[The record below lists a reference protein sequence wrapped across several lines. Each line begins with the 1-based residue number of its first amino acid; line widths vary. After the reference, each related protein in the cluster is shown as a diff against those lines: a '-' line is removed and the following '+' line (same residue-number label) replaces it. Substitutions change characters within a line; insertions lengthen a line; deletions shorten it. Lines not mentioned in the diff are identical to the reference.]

1 MASSTTAE
9 PRTNLGRPICLHR
22 SETHTKCET
31 DAKNLKERAEER
43 KYQGFASKQTLPLK
57 PLGSPADMK
66 TILEQNQSKIV
77 QVSARISQ
85 VQQRQRREK
94 RDRGPAPEWQS
105 SDNKDS
111 DIALLDEKGKKDAE
125 EDAKNKALHLY
136 GLFDKDLPR
145 CNGRDKTSDGF
156 YTLREFIRESET
168 RVQQVK
174 SLVPDMVYG
183 LDYSVSMLDYLMPNR
198 EEYLPVT
205 EKRRLPSRGKGG
217 NADLDGPSASSSQKQ
232 PQTARA
238 VLQAARGESDKVEI
252 KPPPGSPHSARP
264 PRPGDRSAEKRAK
277 FCPGRPEVA
286 QAYRRQV
293 YVSPIS
299 SEMKPRALPIQLP
312 SLVEF
317 IEQSSLGYHHADDG
331 QRGGE
336 GGKRGRNDYKKSLQK
351 GIERAERI
359 FWRDIKDQGFELKH
373 NISVLI
379 HDEKK
384 GGVDSG
390 AVTGNDQ
397 PGPSGAQ
404 ESQSERDPSAEAY
417 LKVIALM
424 RETDPT
430 ISPVARLR
438 ETLQI
443 YQRARDAHKNQLQD
457 TLYSMDADRLN
468 SLKRRAHNLNP
479 QSHGPTADAKTS
491 CQLMRLEAEKEMLER
506 HIQDQQKKQFFWYR
520 DLWTT
525 IQQDKR
531 ELPEVARFIFDFVK
545 KVLEYGEDFT
555 KEMYFSMLS
564 KIENVEYNGVISKLV
579 VKMLDGIEGVKLADL
594 VEWFKK
600 NRGEV
605 PPKVR
610 DFTERADHPVKSGA
624 DDSGRE
630 RDKTFMTNEP

>member
-43 KYQGFASKQTLPLK
+43 KYQGFASKQTLPFKALGK
-57 PLGSPADMK
+57 PDVDNK
-66 TILEQNQSKIV
+66 TIMEQNQSKIV
-77 QVSARISQ
+77 QVDARKMQ
-85 VQQRQRREK
+85 FQQRRQREK
-94 RDRGPAPEWQS
+94 REQRPAEWQS

-111 DIALLDEKGKKDAE
+111 DIALLGEKGKKDAE

-198 EEYLPVT
+198 EEYPPVT

-217 NADLDGPSASSSQKQ
+217 NTDLDGPAASSSQKQ

-238 VLQAARGESDKVEI
+238 VLQAARGEGDKLEP
-252 KPPPGSPHSARP
+252 KPPAGSPHSARP

-299 SEMKPRALPIQLP
+299 SEMKPRNLPIQLP
-312 SLVEF
+312 SLKDL
-317 IEQSSLGYHHADDG
+317 IEQSSLGYHHGSEGDQGG
-331 QRGGE
+331 QR
-336 GGKRGRNDYKKSLQK
+336 RGRNDYKKSLQK
-351 GIERAERI
+351 EIDKAERN
-359 FWRDIKDQGFELKH
+359 FWRNIKEQGFELKH
-373 NISVLI
+373 NISILT
-379 HDEKK
+379 HDDKK

-390 AVTGNDQ
+390 VPSSNDQ

-443 YQRARDAHKNQLQD
+443 YQKAREEHKDQLQN
-457 TLYSMDADRLN
+457 TLYSMDADRLH

-479 QSHGPTADAKTS
+479 KSHGPTADAKTS

-506 HIQDQQKKQFFWYR
+506 HIRDQQRKQFFWYR
-520 DLWTT
+520 DLWRT
-525 IQQDKR
+525 IYQDKR
-531 ELPEVARFIFDFVK
+531 ELPDVAKFIFDFVK

-564 KIENVEYNGVISKLV
+564 KIENFEYNGVISKLV
-579 VKMLDGIEGVKLADL
+579 VKMLDGIEGAKLADL

-610 DFTERADHPVKSGA
+610 DFTERADHPVKSGTDDA
-624 DDSGRE
+624 DRDRE
-630 RDKTFMTNEP
+630 KTFMTNEP